1 MLGACWGAST
11 CIRLTQL
18 CKTKQA
24 QTKHRK
30 QGCAPQVCLANAS
43 DARSSAR
50 SGKLKKGITIRGA
63 QSRGM
68 LGACWGASTCIRIT
82 QLCTIKQ
89 AQTKHRKQ
97 RCASDV
103 YWQMHQ
109 THAALQV
116 QASSNKVSQSGV
128 RARGMLGTC
137 WGASTCIRLT
147 QLCKTKQAQ
156 NKASHFGVR
165 TRGVLSKCIRLTQ
178 LCKTKQAQTKYHN
191 QGCAPE
197 ACLAHAGVKA
207 HASDSRSSAQSSKL
221 KQSIA
226 FWGAH
231 QRHAWR
237 MLGCKHVHQAHAVL
251 QDSVAVREQAL
262 VVVVVLVL
270 LLKRE
275 SSYVRSSVHSCCFCY
290 RAYPCRCCCVCC
302 CASHC
307 WFH

>member
-1 MLGACWGAST
+1 MLLLLIILLRTSNARSSARSSKLNQSIAIRGSHRGMLGACWGAST

-147 QLCKTKQAQ
+147 QFC
-156 NKASHFGVR
+156 R
-165 TRGVLSKCIRLTQ
+165 TLSRC
-178 LCKTKQAQTKYHN
+178 
-191 QGCAPE
+191 E
-197 ACLAHAGVKA
+197 
-207 HASDSRSSAQSSKL
+207 SRHWL
-221 KQSIA
+221 
-226 FWGAH
+226 W
-231 QRHAWR
+231 WW
-237 MLGCKHVHQAHAVL
+237 CW
-251 QDSVAVREQAL
+251 
-262 VVVVVLVL
+262 
-270 LLKRE
+270 
-275 SSYVRSSVHSCCFCY
+275 
-290 RAYPCRCCCVCC
+290 CCC
-302 CASHC
+302 
-307 WFH
+307 

>member
-89 AQTKHRKQ
+89 AQTKHRNQ
-97 RCASDV
+97 GCAPQVCLANASDSRSFARSSKLKQSIASRGAH
-103 YWQMHQ
+103 QM
-109 THAALQV
+109 
-116 QASSNKVSQSGV
+116 
-128 RARGMLGTC
+128 
-137 WGASTCIRLT
+137 CI
-147 QLCKTKQAQ
+147 
-156 NKASHFGVR
+156 G
-165 TRGVLSKCIRLTQ
+165 KCIRLTQ
-178 LCKTKQAQTKYHN
+178 LCKFKQAQTKYHN

-197 ACLAHAGVKA
+197 ACLAHVGVQARASGSRSSARPSKLKTKHRILGCA
-207 HASDSRSSAQSSKL
+207 PEVCLANASDSRSFARPSKL
-221 KQSIA
+221 KQSITIR
-226 FWGAH
+226 GAH

-237 MLGCKHVHQAHAVL
+237 MLG
-251 QDSVAVREQAL
+251 
-262 VVVVVLVL
+262 
-270 LLKRE
+270 
-275 SSYVRSSVHSCCFCY
+275 
-290 RAYPCRCCCVCC
+290 
-302 CASHC
+302 
-307 WFH
+307 